1 MTRSQSVLIPVA
13 AAMLVHA
20 VLFVVTGL
28 WMRYGSHPDLGAA
41 SWSYQIYYDYAS
53 RAVQGEVP
61 YRDYLVEYPILSF
74 PLFLIPRLIVA
85 DFWRYRIAFV
95 VEMFLFDATAICLIA
110 RHVRENEGIARVPER
125 LGWYTLF
132 CGSLSPLVIGR
143 FELPPMVF
151 AFAAA
156 RWWFLGR
163 SALGGITAGLG
174 ALLKIFPGLV
184 AGPALIWELSRLR
197 LSRVRGFLA
206 FLATLMAGSAGWF
219 LLGGAQVLS
228 SFQFHADRGLEI
240 ETIYGGALMAEGKFR
255 GIDVPW
261 VIEHKAVHLAPEW
274 GSRFA
279 SVAAFVQMA
288 ALFVVL
294 VQFWRT
300 GALEGIRFSGAAV
313 LAYLALG
320 KVLSPQ
326 YLIWLFPFLVA
337 IGGWTGSRARWLF
350 LFCCLIT
357 SLIYPGPGFA
367 QILDHHGLA
376 IVVLNLRNLLLLAVL
391 ALLIFG
397 PGAAQSSATGSAN
410 LAPI

>member
-1 MTRSQSVLIPVA
+1 MTRTQSVFVPAVA
-13 AAMLVHA
+13 AILVHA
-20 VLFVVTGL
+20 VIFVVTGL

-61 YRDYLVEYPILSF
+61 YRDYLVEYPVLSF

-85 DFWRYRIAFV
+85 DFWHYRIAFA
-95 VEMFLFDATAICLIA
+95 VEMFIFDAAAIVLIA
-110 RHVRENEGIARVPER
+110 RHVRENEGIARVPGR

-143 FELPPMVF
+143 FELPPMVL

-156 RWWFLGR
+156 RWWFSGKN
-163 SALGGITAGLG
+163 ALGGIVAGLG

-184 AGPALIWELSRLR
+184 AGPALIWELSRFR
-197 LSRVRGFLA
+197 VSRVRGFLA
-206 FLATLMAGSAGWF
+206 FVATLAAGSTCWF
-219 LLGGAQVLS
+219 LLGGPQVLS
-228 SFQFHADRGLEI
+228 SFQFHVDRGLEI
-240 ETIYGGALMAEGKFR
+240 ETIYGGALMAQGKLR

-274 GSRFA
+274 GARFA
-279 SVAAFVQMA
+279 SMAALVQMA
-288 ALFVVL
+288 ALVVVL
-294 VQFWRT
+294 VRFWFTR
-300 GALEGIRFSGAAV
+300 AVDGIRFSGAAV

-326 YLIWLFPFLVA
+326 YLIWLFPFLVT

-367 QILDHHGLA
+367 QILDHQALA
-376 IVVLNLRNLLLLAVL
+376 IALLNVRNLLLLAVL
-391 ALLIFG
+391 ALLLFG
-397 PGAAQSSATGSAN
+397 PRAAQSSATGNATLDSV
-410 LAPI
+410 

>member
-1 MTRSQSVLIPVA
+1 MTRSQSVFMPVA
-13 AAMLVHA
+13 TGILVHA
-20 VLFVVTGL
+20 VLFLATGM

-61 YRDYLVEYPILSF
+61 YRDYMVEYPVLSF

-95 VEMFLFDATAICLIA
+95 VEMFLFDAAAICLIA
-110 RHVRENEGIARVPER
+110 RHVRESEGIARVPER

-143 FELPPMVF
+143 FELPPMVL

-156 RWWFLGR
+156 RWWFSGK
-163 SALGGITAGLG
+163 SVLGGITAGLG

-197 LSRVRGFLA
+197 VSRVRGFLT
-206 FLATLMAGSAGWF
+206 FLATLAAGSAGWF

-228 SFQFHADRGLEI
+228 SFQYHAERGLEI
-240 ETIYGGALMAEGKFR
+240 ETIYGGALMAQGKLR

-274 GSRFA
+274 GSTCA
-279 SVAAFVQMA
+279 SLA
-288 ALFVVL
+288 ALVQLAGLLLVL

-300 GALEGIRFSGAAV
+300 GAVEGIRFSGAAV

-326 YLIWLFPFLVA
+326 YLIWLFPFLVT
-337 IGGWTGSRARWLF
+337 IGGWTGSRVRWLF

-367 QILDHHGLA
+367 QILDHQGLA
-376 IVVLNLRNLLLLAVL
+376 ILMLNLRNLLLLAVL
-391 ALLIFG
+391 ALLLFG
-397 PGAAQSSATGSAN
+397 PRVAQLSTTGADGS
-410 LAPI
+410 LER

>member
-1 MTRSQSVLIPVA
+1 MTRSQSLLIPITA
-13 AAMLVHA
+13 AILVHA
-20 VLFVVTGL
+20 VLFLVTGL

-61 YRDYLVEYPILSF
+61 YRDYLVEYPVLSF

-95 VEMFLFDATAICLIA
+95 VEMFLFDVAAICLIA
-110 RHVRENEGIARVPER
+110 RHVRDNEGIARVPER

-143 FELPPMVF
+143 FELPPMVL

-156 RWWFLGR
+156 RWWFLGK

-206 FLATLMAGSAGWF
+206 FLATLAAGLTGWF
-219 LLGGAQVLS
+219 LLGGSQVLS

-240 ETIYGGALMAEGKFR
+240 ETIYGGALMAQGKLR

-288 ALFVVL
+288 ALVAVL

-313 LAYLALG
+313 LAYLTLG

-367 QILDHHGLA
+367 QILDHQGLA
-376 IVVLNLRNLLLLAVL
+376 IAVLNLRNLLLLAVL
-391 ALLIFG
+391 ALLLFG
-397 PGAAQSSATGSAN
+397 PGGAL
-410 LAPI
+410 LAEPRSESP